1 MRKNMKTFLKISA
14 VFACTVAALVLSAG
28 AWYFA
33 VTANVRLESDKFQPA
48 QKSAEVF
55 DGDGNEIAEVDLF
68 SEHRSVTIGE
78 VPEHVRQ
85 AFISAEDRNF
95 YKHKGL
101 DYKGMVRAALK
112 NLKARSFKQGAS
124 TISQQLV
131 KNTQLS
137 GEKTLRRKMKE
148 IRLTRQ
154 LEKKYS
160 KDEILEMYLN
170 TIYFGHTCYGIAEA
184 ADFYFE
190 KEVKDLSLAEG
201 AMLAAVIRSPNN
213 YSPFVDKKAC
223 LRVRNKVLQAMLSLN
238 KITQKEYE
246 SAKAQ
251 PLPQQGKTCVSSDN
265 YIDAVCDELQSLPL
279 FSPYKLRGAVRI
291 YTYMDRRM
299 QEFAEQ
305 LSTTADRSGKSLIL
319 CDNKS
324 SGVCAWFTTE
334 GNLRRQPGSAIKPL
348 AVYGPAIEENLI
360 SPCTP
365 VCDEPTSFG
374 DYTPGNYND
383 HYYGWVSARQ
393 ALAQSLNIPAVRILN
408 ELGTEKSVRYLK
420 KMGLP
425 VTEQDK
431 NLSLAL
437 GGMTEGFT
445 LPELSGAYMSLANNG
460 TFSFARFIRKIESED
475 GETLYTREKENV
487 RAFSSD
493 TVTLVN
499 EMLEKAVKDGTAKKL
514 KDLPFEVCAKTGTC
528 GKDNGNTD
536 AWTLA
541 YTSAHTV
548 GVWMGNA
555 DNTLTDV
562 TGGGLPCHYANLLLS
577 ELYKKSAPAPFDK
590 DRTLV
595 TKTLDKTS
603 YVSEHILRL
612 AAPAQ
617 PKGTTIE
624 EKFRASNC
632 PLEMST
638 IYQRPAARA
647 ELSVQNTTVIIHL
660 CQTEYYAFEIKRTNN
675 GIVRTIF
682 SGNSDGIF
690 YDKILKRG
698 EKYFYSVR
706 PYYTDDAGNRVY
718 GEEIS
723 LPLVCIPKQTKR
735 PPADWWHR

>member
-1 MRKNMKTFLKISA
+1 MKTFLKISA

-154 LEKKYS
+154 LEKKYT

-223 LRVRNKVLQAMLSLN
+223 LRVRNNVLEAMLSLN

-265 YIDAVCDELQSLPL
+265 YIDAVCDELQNLPL

-324 SGVCAWFTTE
+324 GGVCAWYMSRALPWIGCSGFWSRCPALPLTTTCSTPFSPAGE
-334 GNLRRQPGSAIKPL
+334 ILPRRFPPSALTGSTM
-348 AVYGPAIEENLI
+348 
-360 SPCTP
+360 S
-365 VCDEPTSFG
+365 TSRMC
-374 DYTPGNYND
+374 
-383 HYYGWVSARQ
+383 GWIIWA
-393 ALAQSLNIPAVRILN
+393 
-408 ELGTEKSVRYLK
+408 
-420 KMGLP
+420 GLP
-425 VTEQDK
+425 
-431 NLSLAL
+431 
-437 GGMTEGFT
+437 
-445 LPELSGAYMSLANNG
+445 
-460 TFSFARFIRKIESED
+460 
-475 GETLYTREKENV
+475 
-487 RAFSSD
+487 
-493 TVTLVN
+493 
-499 EMLEKAVKDGTAKKL
+499 
-514 KDLPFEVCAKTGTC
+514 
-528 GKDNGNTD
+528 
-536 AWTLA
+536 
-541 YTSAHTV
+541 
-548 GVWMGNA
+548 
-555 DNTLTDV
+555 
-562 TGGGLPCHYANLLLS
+562 
-577 ELYKKSAPAPFDK
+577 
-590 DRTLV
+590 
-595 TKTLDKTS
+595 
-603 YVSEHILRL
+603 
-612 AAPAQ
+612 AAPASAE
-617 PKGTTIE
+617 T
-624 EKFRASNC
+624 
-632 PLEMST
+632 
-638 IYQRPAARA
+638 AA
-647 ELSVQNTTVIIHL
+647 
-660 CQTEYYAFEIKRTNN
+660 
-675 GIVRTIF
+675 
-682 SGNSDGIF
+682 
-690 YDKILKRG
+690 
-698 EKYFYSVR
+698 
-706 PYYTDDAGNRVY
+706 AG
-718 GEEIS
+718 S
-723 LPLVCIPKQTKR
+723 PSP
-735 PPADWWHR
+735 